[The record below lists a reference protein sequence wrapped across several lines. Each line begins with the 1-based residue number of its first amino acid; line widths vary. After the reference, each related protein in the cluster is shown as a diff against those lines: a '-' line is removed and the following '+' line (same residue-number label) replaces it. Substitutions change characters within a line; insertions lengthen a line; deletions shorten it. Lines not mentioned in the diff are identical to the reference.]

1 MAIFKVNKNLLFSNK
16 YIRPSL
22 PWILVLFGA
31 AIAVGAYLQAL
42 NYPFV
47 SDDIPY
53 ITHNTKLSELPLT
66 QLWRLFVEPFN
77 MYSEFLPLRELSY
90 RLDMALFGIN
100 ASAFRLENIFLYL
113 LCLPLVYC
121 ITSRLWEYFRPDD
134 KSNARWVASAV
145 TVLFVLHPS
154 HTEAVVWISGR
165 KDVLSTLLSLLA
177 LWFSIL
183 ARREHRLDIAYA
195 IATLF
200 ALLAAILSKASSV
213 AVAPVVAMI
222 WLMFWR
228 DVPAQSRRNS
238 ALLWPLASIVLA
250 GGMAIIFAGFTTQRV
265 PFYFGVEVISRTLA
279 ILGWLGRLA
288 ASPESRH
295 ICYPVL
301 DDAYLPGMVILGLL
315 ILIATFAGG
324 VTLLR
329 KRSLEGFALV
339 SFLLLCLP
347 SLQLI
352 PYSPPSL
359 ASDRWIALACWPVL
373 LLAVSLA
380 WRLKPWPRITL
391 FLVFVLSFAF
401 QTINRATDW
410 SSEDHLWDVDMRAY
424 PGYYVPTYIK
434 ISLQPLGDQESYDR
448 VFKMAGNISD
458 PDAKRITIALINA
471 DSAVFGVDP
480 QGDPRDA
487 IASLKYVEY
496 LLGHPPAKIKWD
508 AAMQNFWRDS
518 QNKLTNFWQYL
529 VSKFPDN
536 QLVHYGAA
544 TSHQYQIGDE

>member
-1 MAIFKVNKNLLFSNK
+1 MATFKINSKILFSNR

-100 ASAFRLENIFLYL
+100 APAFRLENILLYL

-121 ITSRLWEYFRPDD
+121 MTSWLWDYFHPED
-134 KSNARWVASAV
+134 KLNARWIAAAV

-154 HTEAVVWISGR
+154 HAEAVVWISGR

-183 ARREHRLDIAYA
+183 ARREQGLAMPYA
-195 IATLF
+195 VAALV

-213 AVAPVVAMI
+213 AVAPVIAMI

-228 DVPAQSRRNS
+228 DVPAQARRYS
-238 ALLWPLASIVLA
+238 VLLWPLASIVLA
-250 GGMAIIFAGFTTQRV
+250 GGMAMIFAGFTTQRV
-265 PFYFGVEVISRTLA
+265 PFYFGVEVITRTLA

-288 ASPESRH
+288 VSPESRH

-301 DDAYLPGMVILGLL
+301 DDPYMPGMVILGLL
-315 ILIATFAGG
+315 ILIATLAGA

-373 LLAVSLA
+373 LLTVSLA

-391 FLVFVLSFAF
+391 LLVFVLSFAF
-401 QTINRATDW
+401 QTINRASDW

-434 ISLQPLGDQESYDR
+434 ITLQPLGGPASYDR
-448 VFKMAGNISD
+448 VLKMAESISD
-458 PDAKRITIALINA
+458 PDAKRITIALINS
-471 DSAVFGVDP
+471 DRAVFGTDS

-487 IASLKYVEY
+487 IASLKYVES

-518 QNKLTNFWQYL
+518 QSKLTNLWQHL
-529 VSKFPDN
+529 VSSFPN
-536 QLVHYGAA
+536 NPSVHYGAA
-544 TSHQYQIGDE
+544 TSRRYQIGDE